1 MMLKTTFKSKSI
13 IFTIVIS
20 IHLKG
25 DIMLTPETA
34 QRLIP
39 FRTSQTNQ
47 LSAALTSTN
56 ETFWTENKLNGY
68 YIIGYIINDKLDSLT
83 KQTIPKV
90 RKILYSAYQL
100 VLPKNKFWV
109 HICISYDP
117 YDIIKLIVL
126 GSTNDWRCVMYTI

>member
-1 MMLKTTFKSKSI
+1 MLKTTFKPKSR
-13 IFTIVIS
+13 IFTIAIL
-20 IHLKG
+20 IHFKG

-39 FRTSQTNQ
+39 FRTSQTTK

-56 ETFWTENKLNGY
+56 ETFWTENKMDGY

-90 RKILYSAYQL
+90 RNIVCSAYQL
-100 VLPKNKFWV
+100 VLLRQKSLNFEYTYVSHMTHMISLNKLF
-109 HICISYDP
+109 
-117 YDIIKLIVL
+117 
-126 GSTNDWRCVMYTI
+126 

>member
-1 MMLKTTFKSKSI
+1 MLKTTFKSKSI

-56 ETFWTENKLNGY
+56 ERFWTENKLNGY

-100 VLPKNKFWV
+100 VLPNKF
-109 HICISYDP
+109 
-117 YDIIKLIVL
+117 
-126 GSTNDWRCVMYTI
+126 